1 MGALR
6 CTLDNSSTL
15 RRPHWCNSRLTLVLP
30 HCANNRCN
38 QWGWSGWLASSALL
52 PEAPGGGES
61 VSVLRGHKG
70 PGESRNGVGGPK
82 HRPGLQPS
90 AVHIPVDLKVILQRG
105 SSHRILC
112 LFFISVVLTLSV
124 TVSKRLHVHPLF
136 LVLYIVRAFSFFVF
150 FRRHRKKM
158 QRQLLSW

>member
-1 MGALR
+1 M
-6 CTLDNSSTL
+6 
-15 RRPHWCNSRLTLVLP
+15 
-30 HCANNRCN
+30 
-38 QWGWSGWLASSALL
+38 

-90 AVHIPVDLKVILQRG
+90 AVHIPVDLKIILQRG
-105 SSHRILC
+105 APTASCVSFSSL
-112 LFFISVVLTLSV
+112 VVLTLSV

-158 QRQLLSW
+158 QRQLLLW